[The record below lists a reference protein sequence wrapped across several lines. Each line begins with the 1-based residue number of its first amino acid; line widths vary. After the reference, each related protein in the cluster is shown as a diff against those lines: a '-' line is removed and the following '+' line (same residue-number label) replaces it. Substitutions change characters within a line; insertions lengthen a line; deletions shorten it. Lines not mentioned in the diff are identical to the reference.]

1 MLQLLEEHPRGLSQ
15 DICKNLIYQL
25 CKALDWCHSHDIIHR
40 DIKPEN
46 LLISY
51 DGKLKLCDFG
61 GFWRVLMMM
70 ISTYLFFK

>member
-1 MLQLLEEHPRGLSQ
+1 MLQVLEEHPRGLSQ
-15 DICKNLIYQL
+15 DVCKNLIYQL
-25 CKALDWCHSHDIIHR
+25 CKALEWCHSHDIIHR

-61 GFWRVLMMM
+61 EFNLDY
-70 ISTYLFFK
+70 S